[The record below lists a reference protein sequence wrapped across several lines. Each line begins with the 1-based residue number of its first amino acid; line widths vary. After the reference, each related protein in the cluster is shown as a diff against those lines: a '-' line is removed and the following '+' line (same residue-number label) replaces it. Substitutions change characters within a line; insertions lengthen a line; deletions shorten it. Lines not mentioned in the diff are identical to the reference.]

1 MLVINL
7 KCASFI
13 ILLAVCQEAISQAE
27 GKSEKKEDKD
37 KNEIELAYHLA
48 AGFSFGG
55 QIIGETFLFESG
67 ISFELITNYRASSRI
82 YYGLGLGY
90 ERYDSETFMP
100 LFLSFTGMTKKKD
113 EGPYLSFQTG
123 YSFAWDKDFNS
134 YENYN
139 YRGGLLFSTGI
150 GRMFEIK
157 DKYKILI
164 NISLKHQFVRID
176 YKSFDSSDYTEN
188 INYDMISFK
197 IGLLL

>member
-1 MLVINL
+1 
-7 KCASFI
+7 
-13 ILLAVCQEAISQAE
+13 
-27 GKSEKKEDKD
+27 
-37 KNEIELAYHLA
+37 
-48 AGFSFGG
+48 
-55 QIIGETFLFESG
+55 
-67 ISFELITNYRASSRI
+67 
-82 YYGLGLGY
+82 
-90 ERYDSETFMP
+90 
-100 LFLSFTGMTKKKD
+100 MTKKKD
-113 EGPYLSFQTG
+113 EGPYLSFQMG

-188 INYDMISFK
+188 INYDMISLK

>member
-1 MLVINL
+1 MNVINL
-7 KCASFI
+7 KCTAFV
-13 ILLAVCQEAISQAE
+13 ILLAFCQEAVSQAE
-27 GKSEKKEDKD
+27 DKS
-37 KNEIELAYHLA
+37 EIELAYHLA
-48 AGFSFGG
+48 AGYSFGG
-55 QIIGETFLFESG
+55 QIVDESLLFESG
-67 ISFELITNYRASSRI
+67 ISFEFITNYKASSRI
-82 YYGLGLGY
+82 CYGLGLGY
-90 ERYDSETFMP
+90 ERYDTETFLP

-113 EGPYLSFQTG
+113 EGPYLSFQMG

-176 YKSFDSSDYTEN
+176 YQSFDSGDYTEN
-188 INYDMISFK
+188 INYDMISLK

>member
-1 MLVINL
+1 MLITNL
-7 KCASFI
+7 KWAAVI
-13 ILLAVCQEAISQAE
+13 ILIAVFQEAVSQV
-27 GKSEKKEDKD
+27 ED
-37 KNEIELAYHLA
+37 ESQIELAYHLA
-48 AGFSFGG
+48 AGYSFGG
-55 QIIGETFLFESG
+55 QIVDESMLFESG
-67 ISFELITNYRASSRI
+67 ISFELITNLRVSPRI

-90 ERYDSETFMP
+90 ESFDTETFLP

-123 YSFAWDKDFNS
+123 YSFAWDKNFSS

-139 YRGGLLFSTGI
+139 YRGGLLFSAGI

-176 YKSFDSSDYTEN
+176 YQSFDSSDFTEN